1 MIIETSNLTKKYS
14 NKVTALNN
22 VSLSIDTGIFG
33 LLGRN
38 GSGKTT
44 LMRILTTLIE
54 PTGGTASI
62 LGMDITPAN
71 KTQIKRS
78 IGYLPQEFGFYK
90 EFTFSEIMEYICIM
104 RDFDKKTIGETL
116 EKVNLYNERKK
127 KYKELSGGMK
137 RRVGL
142 AQAILGNPPV
152 LIVDEPTVGVDPEE
166 RIKIRKLLDE
176 YAEKNTVLFSTHII
190 EDIEYICDKL
200 AILDNGKLLY
210 SGSIED
216 LLKSVQGKIYEARFN
231 TKDELHKFEESHT
244 VISFKR
250 DDTQV
255 RAIVICENDAEP
267 SSIPYKPT
275 LEEVYVYLTT
285 IKGGK

>member
-90 EFTFSEIMEYICIM
+90 EFTVSEIMEYICIM

-127 KYKELSGGMK
+127 KYKELSGGM
-137 RRVGL
+137 RQRVALIRTL
-142 AQAILGNPPV
+142 AVAPDIL
-152 LIVDEPTVGVDPEE
+152 
-166 RIKIRKLLDE
+166 LLDE
-176 YAEKNTVLFSTHII
+176 PFSALDYQTRLLVSDDVYRIIKNEGKSAIMVTHDISEAIWYKVQLLI
-190 EDIEYICDKL
+190 EM
-200 AILDNGKLLY
+200 
-210 SGSIED
+210 
-216 LLKSVQGKIYEARFN
+216 V
-231 TKDELHKFEESHT
+231 
-244 VISFKR
+244 
-250 DDTQV
+250 
-255 RAIVICENDAEP
+255 
-267 SSIPYKPT
+267 
-275 LEEVYVYLTT
+275 
-285 IKGGK
+285 

>member
-78 IGYLPQEFGFYK
+78 IGYLPQEFGFYP
-90 EFTFSEIMEYICIM
+90 EFSVHDYLMYIASIKGM
-104 RDFDKKTIGETL
+104 RISIA
-116 EKVNLYNERKK
+116 RKRVT
-127 KYKELSGGMK
+127 ELL
-137 RRVGL
+137 RQVGL
-142 AQAILGNPPV
+142 AKMQN
-152 LIVDEPTVGVDPEE
+152 
-166 RIKIRKLLDE
+166 RKM
-176 YAEKNTVLFSTHII
+176 K
-190 EDIEYICDKL
+190 K
-200 AILDNGKLLY
+200 
-210 SGSIED
+210 
-216 LLKSVQGKIYEARFN
+216 
-231 TKDELHKFEESHT
+231 
-244 VISFKR
+244 
-250 DDTQV
+250 
-255 RAIVICENDAEP
+255 
-267 SSIPYKPT
+267 
-275 LEEVYVYLTT
+275 
-285 IKGGK
+285 

>member
-1 MIIETSNLTKKYS
+1 MELELKKLTKEFQGFKAVDDITLTMS
-14 NKVTALNN
+14 NGVY
-22 VSLSIDTGIFG
+22 G
-33 LLGRN
+33 LLGVN
-38 GSGKTT
+38 GAGKTT
-44 LMRILTTLIE
+44 LMRMLCTLIK
-54 PTGGTASI
+54 PTSGSI
-62 LGMDITPAN
+62 LCDGKDIFALDGEYRR
-71 KTQIKRS
+71 IL
-78 IGYLPQEFGFYK
+78 GYLPQEFGFYK
-90 EFTFSEIMEYICIM
+90 EFTVSEIMEYICIM

-142 AQAILGNPPV
+142 AQALLGNPPV

-166 RIKIRKLLDE
+166 RIKIRKLLNE

>member
-78 IGYLPQEFGFYK
+78 IGYLPQEF
-90 EFTFSEIMEYICIM
+90 
-104 RDFDKKTIGETL
+104 TIHHHHRNFVPFKWQL
-116 EKVNLYNERKK
+116 
-127 KYKELSGGMK
+127 GGML
-137 RRVGL
+137 R
-142 AQAILGNPPV
+142 
-152 LIVDEPTVGVDPEE
+152 
-166 RIKIRKLLDE
+166 
-176 YAEKNTVLFSTHII
+176 Y
-190 EDIEYICDKL
+190 
-200 AILDNGKLLY
+200 
-210 SGSIED
+210 
-216 LLKSVQGKIYEARFN
+216 
-231 TKDELHKFEESHT
+231 
-244 VISFKR
+244 
-250 DDTQV
+250 
-255 RAIVICENDAEP
+255 
-267 SSIPYKPT
+267 
-275 LEEVYVYLTT
+275 
-285 IKGGK
+285 